1 MARLEN
7 LAIMFVDM
15 AGFAERTARQTR
27 QQNRALLRDFSG
39 LLVPLIARFGGTHVK
54 SIGDALLVAF
64 RSPTDSVRCGMAMHD
79 AVSSYNHERSRHD
92 PIQIRVALNVG
103 EVRLETDDVFG
114 EAVNIAARV
123 EELTPPGEIYLTGV
137 VYLSMNKTEVAAEH
151 IGERML
157 KGVPE
162 PVRLF
167 RVPQHKLARLTPAGE
182 SLDPQPT
189 ELPYGG
195 MHLLPPDADA
205 LMRLADSLRRARYV
219 DWDAKIKA
227 IPTRAVLSGIAALG
241 IAGALI
247 AVTYGFILM
256 RPVAPPVPAAVAA
269 SQPAA
274 TLAPEPQPAAPPAPP
289 DPRAREALARAHTTY
304 FERKRV
310 EAAQGYARALG
321 LDPLLRHDSGLAA
334 NLVGT
339 LGYAGDLPGEIIRK
353 YPSPELVFELG
364 RRTSQPGRIGAQR
377 AAALLT
383 ELKQA
388 GRIDRAGMAL
398 TELSEAPSCEE
409 RLAAVKKLRALRE
422 PRALPALRE
431 SAKPVWF
438 RQDRNACLRDEAKR
452 TISELEKLV
461 PPTAAPG

>member
-15 AGFAERTARQTR
+15 AGFAERTARQSR
-27 QQNRALLRDFSG
+27 EQNKRMLRDFAG
-39 LLVPLIARFGGTHVK
+39 LLIPLIARFGGQHVK

-79 AVSSYNHERSRHD
+79 AVQAYNQERNADD

-167 RVPQHKLARLTPAGE
+167 RVPQHKLARLTTSGE
-182 SLDPQPT
+182 SLDPAPN

-195 MHLLPPDADA
+195 MHRLPPDADA
-205 LMRLADSLRRARYV
+205 LMKLADSLRRAPYV
-219 DWDAKIKA
+219 DWNAKLKA
-227 IPTRAVLSGIAALG
+227 FPTRTALRTVAALG
-241 IAGALI
+241 VASALI
-247 AVTYGFILM
+247 AVAYAVIAIKPGE
-256 RPVAPPVPAAVAA
+256 PPAA
-269 SQPAA
+269 AA
-274 TLAPEPQPAAPPAPP
+274 TAAPAPQPQDAVATMPKPTPP
-289 DPRAREALARAHTTY
+289 DPRAREILTEAHTAF
-304 FERKRV
+304 FERRRV
-310 EAAQGYARALG
+310 AAAQGYAKALD
-321 LDPLLRHDSGLAA
+321 LDPNLRHDSGLAA

-339 LGYAGDLPGEIIRK
+339 LGYAGDVPVAAIRK
-353 YPSPELVFELG
+353 HPSPEFVYELG
-364 RRTSQPGRIGAQR
+364 RRTSQSGRKGAQR

-383 ELKQA
+383 EFEQA
-388 GRIDRAGMAL
+388 GRIDQRGMAL
-398 TELSEAPSCEE
+398 TELTEAPACEE
-409 RLAAVKKLRALRE
+409 RLAAVKKLRALRD

-431 SAKPVWF
+431 SIKRVWF
-438 RQDRNACLRDEAKR
+438 REDKNACLRAEAAQ
-452 TISELEKLV
+452 TIVELEKLV
-461 PPTAAPG
+461 PATASSR

>member
-15 AGFAERTARQTR
+15 AGFAERTARQSR
-27 QQNRALLRDFSG
+27 EQNKRMLRDFAG
-39 LLVPLIARFGGTHVK
+39 MLIPLIARFGGNHVK

-79 AVSSYNHERSRHD
+79 AVVAYNQERNAHD

-103 EVRLETDDVFG
+103 EVRLEADDVFG

-182 SLDPQPT
+182 ALDPAPN

-195 MHLLPPDADA
+195 MHRLPADADA
-205 LMRLADSLRRARYV
+205 IMRIADSMRRAKYV
-219 DWDAKIKA
+219 DWSAKMRA
-227 IPTRAVLSGIAALG
+227 IPMRAVLTTIASVGVASALVA
-241 IAGALI
+241 IAYGVLAVKPLPPQEAQAAPI
-247 AVTYGFILM
+247 A
-256 RPVAPPVPAAVAA
+256 PQQAVA
-269 SQPAA
+269 
-274 TLAPEPQPAAPPAPP
+274 TLPPPPKAP
-289 DPRAREALARAHTTY
+289 DPRAREALLEANNAF
-304 FERKRV
+304 FERRRV
-310 EAAQGYARALG
+310 AAAQGYAKALD
-321 LDPLLRHDSGLAA
+321 LDPDLRHDSGLAA

-339 LGYAGDLPGEIIRK
+339 LGYAGDVPLAAIRK
-353 YPSPELVFELG
+353 YPSPEFVYELG
-364 RRTSQPGRIGAQR
+364 RRTSQPGRKGAQR

-383 ELKQA
+383 EFEQA
-388 GRIDRAGMAL
+388 GRIDQRGMAL
-398 TELSEAPSCEE
+398 TELTEAPACEE
-409 RLAAVKKLRALRE
+409 RLAAVKKLRALRD
-422 PRALPALRE
+422 PRALPALRD
-431 SAKPVWF
+431 SIKPVWF
-438 RQDRNACLRDEAKR
+438 REDKNACLRGEAAQA
-452 TISELEKLV
+452 IVELEKLV
-461 PPTAAPG
+461 PATVSSR